1 MPTHQG
7 VTPLI
12 ASENITHYVNLV
24 KHFFQDS
31 YFIQKEIYYICRK
44 AFIVPCL
51 RVISDRLPGNLS
63 PRKSRISKDSPD
75 GKHFKKLD
83 NFQGKTDNESNDFS
97 VVGMVNMNKKTEL
110 LRSLKFLLF
119 SISAGL
125 IEIVSFALLNETLH
139 WPYWPCYLIAL
150 VLSVLWNFTL
160 NRRYTFRSANNV
172 PVAMAKVF
180 LFYLVFTPASTI
192 FGNWLAE
199 GLHWNEYLVTAINM
213 VLNFILEFLYD
224 RFFVF
229 KDSIDTNDIAKKKD
243 VRE

>member
-1 MPTHQG
+1 MPKPT
-7 VTPLI
+7 
-12 ASENITHYVNLV
+12 S
-24 KHFFQDS
+24 
-31 YFIQKEIYYICRK
+31 
-44 AFIVPCL
+44 
-51 RVISDRLPGNLS
+51 
-63 PRKSRISKDSPD
+63 ISKA
-75 GKHFKKLD
+75 KL
-83 NFQGKTDNESNDFS
+83 KTASKNLTFLPMRWIIRKNEAWRILMD
-97 VVGMVNMNKKTEL
+97 KRAEL

-119 SISAGL
+119 SVSAGV
-125 IEIVSFALLNETLH
+125 IELVSFALLNETLG

-199 GLHWNEYLVTAINM
+199 GLHWNEYLVTGINM
-213 VLNFILEFLYD
+213 ALNFVLEFLYD

-229 KDSIDTNDIAKKKD
+229 RDSIDTNSLAKKKD
-243 VRE
+243 ARD